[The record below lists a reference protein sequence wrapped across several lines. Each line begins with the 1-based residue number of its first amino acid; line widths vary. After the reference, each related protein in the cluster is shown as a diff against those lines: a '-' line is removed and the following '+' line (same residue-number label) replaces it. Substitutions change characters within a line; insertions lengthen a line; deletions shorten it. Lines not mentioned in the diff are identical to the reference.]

1 MSLKLRGSKIKDTGE
16 IIRKWHQ
23 TSFCV
28 ESGDVR
34 KWCGNK
40 IIQKMKNFEFA
51 QNVIIASEQT
61 PLVVYKTKVYNWQ
74 LMVGITN

>member
-1 MSLKLRGSKIKDTGE
+1 MGLKLRGSKIKDTEE
-16 IIRKWHQ
+16 IICKWHQ

-40 IIQKMKNFEFA
+40 IIQMMKKFEFA
-51 QNVIIASEQT
+51 QKVIIASKQT
-61 PLVVYKTKVYNWQ
+61 PLVIYKTKVYNWQ
-74 LMVGITN
+74 LMVGKTN